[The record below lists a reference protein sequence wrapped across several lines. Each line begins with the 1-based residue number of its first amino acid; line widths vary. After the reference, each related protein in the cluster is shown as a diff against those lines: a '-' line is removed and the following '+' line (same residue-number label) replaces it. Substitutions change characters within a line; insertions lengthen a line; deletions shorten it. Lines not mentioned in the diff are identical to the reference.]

1 MLSLKYDSYIVSIAD
16 ALAPDKPLV
25 RLSSLRVL
33 LIRRYLWHC
42 FYIKDSV
49 LHAKKSIL
57 TYELHIKKKK
67 YKKINYCY
75 TCKEV
80 NFLIEK

>member
-1 MLSLKYDSYIVSIAD
+1 ML
-16 ALAPDKPLV
+16 
-25 RLSSLRVL
+25 
-33 LIRRYLWHC
+33 
-42 FYIKDSV
+42 
-49 LHAKKSIL
+49 KKSIL